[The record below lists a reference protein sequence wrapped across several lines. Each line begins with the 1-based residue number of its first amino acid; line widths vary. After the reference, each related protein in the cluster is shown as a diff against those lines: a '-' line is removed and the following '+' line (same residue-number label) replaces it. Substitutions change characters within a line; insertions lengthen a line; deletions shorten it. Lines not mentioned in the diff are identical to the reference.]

1 MFVTK
6 KGLRRELERIHSVI
20 DFAHDRAV
28 NDAKWAVE
36 KEDISPILKVLEK
49 LEARIE
55 KLEKRN

>member
-6 KGLRRELERIHSVI
+6 KGLQRELESIYDMI
-20 DFAHDRAV
+20 DFARDRAV